1 MGAQGGSTMK
11 TELMPHDHGNARRA
25 AALKMQLRRG
35 GSFDTVAGVFQL
47 LDDGSRVRIFWLL
60 CHCEECVLNIS
71 ALTDMSSPAVS
82 HHLRLLKDAGLI
94 ESRRR
99 GQGGLLPRR
108 RHPDGE
114 APARRDREGDGD
126 SCPEFGED
134 AETGTAGFTAEQVET
149 VRRMHDELLQHPE
162 ERPTIEEL
170 ARRCLMN
177 PTTLKA
183 VFKAV
188 YGDSLA
194 SHMKEHRLEKAAEL
208 LRHGELSVAEIASA
222 VGYDSPSRFSAAFR
236 ERYHML
242 PTEYRKAIEMKNRT
256 AARASLLDARRLY
269 DRKSAVY
276 LQYLPGDVGGVGE
289 IQHRP
294 RDLLRRSEPAERDL
308 LRQHVQRLLP
318 QHLHHV
324 GVDDAGGHR
333 VDADAAGA
341 QAPPRGSG

>member
-1 MGAQGGSTMK
+1 MK
-11 TELMPHDHGNARRA
+11 PELMPHDHGNVQRA
-25 AALKMQLRRG
+25 AILKKQLRRG
-35 GSFDTVAGVFQL
+35 GSFDTVAEIFRL

-71 ALTDMSSPAVS
+71 ALTELTSPAAS

-94 ESRRR
+94 VSRREGKEVYYR
-99 GQGGLLPRR
+99 AADTPTVKLL
-108 RHPDGE
+108 HSVIE
-114 APARRDREGDGD
+114 KVMEI
-126 SCPEFGED
+126 SCPELGE
-134 AETGTAGFTAEQVET
+134 GTEESAAGFTAEQVET
-149 VRRMHDELLQHPE
+149 VRRMHDELLLHPE

-208 LRHGELSVAEIASA
+208 LRRGDMSVAQVAAA

-242 PTEYRKAIEMKNRT
+242 PTEYRRQLPEKN
-256 AARASLLDARRLY
+256 
-269 DRKSAVY
+269 
-276 LQYLPGDVGGVGE
+276 
-289 IQHRP
+289 
-294 RDLLRRSEPAERDL
+294 
-308 LRQHVQRLLP
+308 
-318 QHLHHV
+318 
-324 GVDDAGGHR
+324 
-333 VDADAAGA
+333 
-341 QAPPRGSG
+341 